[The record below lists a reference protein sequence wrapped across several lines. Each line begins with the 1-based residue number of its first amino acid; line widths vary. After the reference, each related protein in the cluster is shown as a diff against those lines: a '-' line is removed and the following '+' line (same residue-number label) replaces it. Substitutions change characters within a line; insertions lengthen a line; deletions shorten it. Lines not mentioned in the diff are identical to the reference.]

1 MTPKRTGLAAGMLVA
16 ALIPGWAA
24 AQPLSNEGWSYNS
37 GSNFHAQSQILR
49 KQQKAAASA
58 GSGGGG
64 GGGAA
69 VIVNNATTIG
79 NQTNIEQILAE
90 GANAYLNTNTVQNTS
105 GTQAS
110 TATGGGH
117 TTTTGTNGAGS
128 GAQ

>member
-1 MTPKRTGLAAGMLVA
+1 MTAKRTGLAAGMLVA
-16 ALIPGWAA
+16 ALVPGWAA

-49 KQQKAAASA
+49 KQQKSAASA
-58 GSGGGG
+58 SAGGGG
-64 GGGAA
+64 GGGT

-90 GANAYLNTNTVQNTS
+90 GANAYLNTNTTQTTT

-110 TATGGGH
+110 TATGGGR

-128 GAQ
+128 GAH